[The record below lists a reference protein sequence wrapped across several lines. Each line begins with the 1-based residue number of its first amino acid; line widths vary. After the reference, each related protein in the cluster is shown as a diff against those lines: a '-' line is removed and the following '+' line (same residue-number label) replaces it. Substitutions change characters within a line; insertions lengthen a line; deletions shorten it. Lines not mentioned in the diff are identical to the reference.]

1 MSESNSTER
10 ENAELRASLALAEA
24 TIAEQLR
31 ELAQQVELSRTD
43 ALTGLANRRAF
54 DCELA
59 RRLDERERTGTPACL
74 LLFDVDHFKKFNDRY
89 GHTAGDYV
97 LSTLAQAL
105 ADVVRT
111 MDLVARYGGEE
122 FAIIMP
128 TTQLHEASSIGER
141 IRRAVEVCIFRTD
154 EMEFKVTIS
163 VGVAQLRPGEAPEAL
178 IRRAD
183 TALYAAK
190 GAGRNCVRFHDG
202 LRVWALG
209 PKAALAAAM
218 ATDESVQ
225 SARATEEDTLMAL
238 CDDLRKR
245 LAEVTRSAG

>member
-1 MSESNSTER
+1 MTGANPTDR

-24 TIAEQLR
+24 TIAEQQR
-31 ELAQQVELSRTD
+31 ELAQQVALSRTD

-54 DCELA
+54 DSELA

-74 LLFDVDHFKKFNDRY
+74 LLFDVDHFKKFNDRH

-128 TTQLHEASSIGER
+128 TTQLNEASSVGER
-141 IRRAVEVCIFRTD
+141 IRRAVEACVFRID
-154 EMEFKVTIS
+154 ELELKVTIS
-163 VGVAQLRPGEAPEAL
+163 VGVAQLHPGELPEAL

-202 LRVWALG
+202 MRVWGLG
-209 PKAALAAAM
+209 PKAALAAISAEPLSEGREM
-218 ATDESVQ
+218 ADSL
-225 SARATEEDTLMAL
+225 SSL
-238 CDDLRKR
+238 CDDLRIR
-245 LAEVTRSAG
+245 LAEVTGAQA